1 MHWKMGSI
9 SNQSPSGVEESARV
23 IQSLLDVRAD
33 AGFLECSSHLL
44 GDGHKSV
51 SEDAEHDGV
60 NLFCS
65 VGLRK
70 SEIKLAR
77 TD

>member
-1 MHWKMGSI
+1 
-9 SNQSPSGVEESARV
+9 
-23 IQSLLDVRAD
+23 
-33 AGFLECSSHLL
+33 
-44 GDGHKSV
+44 V

>member
-1 MHWKMGSI
+1 MGSI

-51 SEDAEHDGV
+51 SVDAEHDGV

>member
-1 MHWKMGSI
+1 MHWKMGGI
-9 SNQSPSGVEESARV
+9 SNQSPSRVKESARV
-23 IQSLLDVRAD
+23 IESLFDVRAD
-33 AGFLECSSHLL
+33 TCFLECSSHLL

-65 VGLRK
+65 VRLRESK
-70 SEIKLAR
+70 IMLAH